1 VQTKRVLC
9 AAAVAGGVLVSADQ
23 LQLQSDLP
31 LLQSLTEV
39 QVTALELAVTGS
51 AAFAGFLASG
61 SALLDVVKEIDDS
74 EYPAVLYILLY
85 YYVHR
90 EQLQCYSGASTTA

>member
-9 AAAVAGGVLVSADQ
+9 AAAVVGGALVSADQ

-31 LLQSLTEV
+31 VLQSLTEV
-39 QVTALELAVTGS
+39 QLTALELAVTGS

-61 SALLDVVKEIDDS
+61 SALADVLREIDDS
-74 EYPAVLYILLY
+74 ECSTILNQQWLQSHTCASAVS
-85 YYVHR
+85 V
-90 EQLQCYSGASTTA
+90 SA